1 MTLSDHAIQ
10 LLKAITDGDGNRL
23 RRTRKVDTLHLA
35 VDNTNISTD
44 SPRFLAAFDQL
55 LSLGFIHILGNPQK
69 INTGVVVS
77 VYVATA
83 KGFEYADNLP
93 K

>member
-10 LLKAITDGDGNRL
+10 LLKAVTDGEGNKL
-23 RRTRKVDTLHLA
+23 RRTRRGDTLHLA

-55 LSLGFIHILGNPQK
+55 LSLGFIHTLASPSK
-69 INTGVVVS
+69 SNTGVVVS
-77 VYVATA
+77 IYVATA